1 MIIRPE
7 LVQRFRPWT
16 ELASAL
22 AVLAFG
28 LWVFSLGGW
37 LFWPLGVLI
46 AAVAAVWAND
56 ARRRRRF
63 LQDQTGIGVVEL
75 DEGAIRYLSPHRF
88 LGGEIAL
95 RDLNEIRL
103 MRLNGH
109 SHWRLK
115 SMAGEALLI
124 PVDATGAH
132 RLADA
137 FATLPGLDMGRVSR
151 ALAQDSPNLQ
161 TVWTRGGQTRLT

>member
-1 MIIRPE
+1 MIRPE
-7 LVQRFRPWT
+7 LIQRFRPGT

-22 AVLAFG
+22 AALVFG

-46 AAVAAVWAND
+46 AAIAAIWAND
-56 ARRRRRF
+56 ARRRMRF
-63 LQDQTGIGVVEL
+63 LKGQDGIGLVEL

-95 RDLNEIRL
+95 RDLTEIRL
-103 MRLNGH
+103 LRLNGQ

-115 SMAGEALLI
+115 NASGEALLI
-124 PVDATGAH
+124 PVDAAGAH

-137 FATLPGLDMGRVSR
+137 FASLPGLDMGRVSKS
-151 ALAQDSPNLQ
+151 LAPDSPNLQ
-161 TVWTRGGQTRLT
+161 TVWTRTERSRLT